1 MKKYFSSLLVC
12 FSLLFSCGSVSA
24 QSTSDLEA
32 QIQALLARIA
42 ALDGGGSTTTSPSSC
57 NFTQTLSLGS
67 TGAEVV
73 ELQSFLERKGLL
85 VLLAGESKGYFGGLT
100 QSALASYQAM
110 VGISPAVGYFG
121 AVSRAYV
128 NGQCSTVQG
137 NDNVEDSIIPT
148 SYPGAIVYAM
158 RHADE
163 VTFRVSSK
171 GFVGGGDVKS
181 SSQVIVSGGVV
192 ASEDILDLIDDR
204 ELDLVITDPTQSIT
218 VLVEVLNKEGHVM
231 LRGENSGNLIQ
242 DSSGDWEFP
251 DLFEDVVLYL
261 PETIAFKT
269 DNDDIEKGAIV
280 IKDGNGNAVSQVIVD
295 FDDEYVFIPVWAIGT
310 NADLIIF
317 EYDSE
322 DFYSSEVQV
331 FGLDTGL
338 EKEVFDIELEF
349 EYVAI
354 SNLLYAYSDD
364 EVARINVF
372 YNNQVIEMKDEIDTI
387 VVDNDQENWR
397 LPAEKLVVENL
408 ENGDIT
414 TFGLNPNER
423 NVIELSTEAKYRF
436 WLETKELNGG
446 KG

>member
-1 MKKYFSSLLVC
+1 
-12 FSLLFSCGSVSA
+12 
-24 QSTSDLEA
+24 
-32 QIQALLARIA
+32 
-42 ALDGGGSTTTSPSSC
+42 
-57 NFTQTLSLGS
+57 
-67 TGAEVV
+67 
-73 ELQSFLERKGLL
+73 
-85 VLLAGESKGYFGGLT
+85 
-100 QSALASYQAM
+100 
-110 VGISPAVGYFG
+110 
-121 AVSRAYV
+121 
-128 NGQCSTVQG
+128 
-137 NDNVEDSIIPT
+137 
-148 SYPGAIVYAM
+148 
-158 RHADE
+158 
-163 VTFRVSSK
+163 
-171 GFVGGGDVKS
+171 
-181 SSQVIVSGGVV
+181 
-192 ASEDILDLIDDR
+192 
-204 ELDLVITDPTQSIT
+204 
-218 VLVEVLNKEGHVM
+218 
-231 LRGENSGNLIQ
+231 
-242 DSSGDWEFP
+242 
-251 DLFEDVVLYL
+251 
-261 PETIAFKT
+261 
-269 DNDDIEKGAIV
+269 
-280 IKDGNGNAVSQVIVD
+280 
-295 FDDEYVFIPVWAIGT
+295 
-310 NADLIIF
+310 LIIF